1 MSKSLSSVAKQEQ
14 RNAINSSSK
23 RESRRKIHLTDKLE
37 INLQL
42 AAQPPAI
49 VLKESEQWKAS
60 YTTQFSFTRLDL
72 VFKSSLRGISHYE
85 VSSQKCN
92 TAH

>member
-1 MSKSLSSVAKQEQ
+1 M
-14 RNAINSSSK
+14 
-23 RESRRKIHLTDKLE
+23 
-37 INLQL
+37 QL